1 MSSLG
6 TIVVAMGIMV
16 AAHCV
21 YAEPEAWRERVV
33 AAVRPGAVVARRG
46 LESDPITRAVLFGQG
61 GGQWS
66 HVGIAVQLNPE
77 GPIYIESAMPGAG
90 TKLEKPDVF
99 FSAEQASS
107 GDVLLIPAEKVV
119 AVQDTAK
126 ALLGR
131 PFDDDLRLDDGGE
144 KLYCTELVA
153 LALLAADVINELPTR
168 TVPFLPQKIITPDD
182 LVAAVH
188 VAHRLATLQR

>member
-1 MSSLG
+1 MSSFG
-6 TIVVAMGIMV
+6 TMLVAMGVM
-16 AAHCV
+16 AASHCAH
-21 YAEPEAWRERVV
+21 AEPEAWREQVV

-46 LESDPITRAVLFGQG
+46 IESDPITRAVLFGQG

-66 HVGIAVQLNPE
+66 HVGIAVQLIPE

-90 TKLEKPDVF
+90 TKLEKPEVF

-107 GDVLLIPAEKVV
+107 GDVLLMPAEKVDS
-119 AVQDTAK
+119 VQDAAK

-153 LALLAADVINELPTR
+153 LALLAAGVINSLPTR

-182 LVAAVH
+182 LVAA
-188 VAHRLATLQR
+188 AHMAQRLATLQK

>member
-16 AAHCV
+16 AANCV
-21 YAEPEAWRERVV
+21 YAEPEAWREQVV

-66 HVGIAVQLNPE
+66 HVGVAVQLIPE

-90 TKLEKPDVF
+90 TKLENPDVF

-107 GDVLLIPAEKVV
+107 GEVLLIPAEKVV
-119 AVQDTAK
+119 AVQDAAK

-153 LALLAADVINELPTR
+153 LALLAAGVINELPTR

-188 VAHRLATLQR
+188 VAHRLAPLQR